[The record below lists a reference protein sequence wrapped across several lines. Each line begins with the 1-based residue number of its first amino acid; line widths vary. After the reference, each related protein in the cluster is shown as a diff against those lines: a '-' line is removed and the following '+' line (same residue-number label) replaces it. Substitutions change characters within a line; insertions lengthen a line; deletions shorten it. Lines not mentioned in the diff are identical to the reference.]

1 MTVEPYYN
9 SPYYNDLKD
18 PINVA
23 HVPKNVNLQRNLDT
37 MIKNLFQMLYN
48 LSEYEIY
55 HFTDETGDGGQV
67 QRRRLYRV
75 CTLNGEPPLVDLVCD
90 PLTF

>member
-23 HVPKNVNLQRNLDT
+23 HVPKNVNLQRNLAT
-37 MIKNLFQMLYN
+37 MI
-48 LSEYEIY
+48 
-55 HFTDETGDGGQV
+55 
-67 QRRRLYRV
+67 
-75 CTLNGEPPLVDLVCD
+75 
-90 PLTF
+90 